1 MGDDNEGDDNEG
13 SGGGGRDVENQKEL
27 ERSEED
33 FNGNAEKVAI
43 VAATSTTPSKDYVS
57 MAKDDHH
64 AHGEK
69 DVIVASTGTS
79 TSSKDSVAKD
89 DHHAHD
95 DEEPTT
101 ASLVSSAVVCFVIY
115 FVFCIVF
122 SSVVWDPL
130 AFASSTDPT
139 FGVPQGVGI
148 NLLGIAIGC
157 VAFAAKS
164 GSKAVMAGP
173 DLIPVV
179 FFAQAGASV
188 VAYLSSISSDPY
200 AGCSDVASSHRN
212 LGGEGYGDSPD
223 PCAHR
228 HLAGDEMYLDN
239 LHFGLVVQ
247 VHLVPRQMTVRA
259 WVGRVAVSL
268 SSQDP
273 VARSNIAAPC
283 VRVGRDR
290 AQIRY
295 DTRACLGKKNNRDEV
310 GPGHHGLR
318 AALDR
323 ERDASDGYPE

>member
-57 MAKDDHH
+57 M
-64 AHGEK
+64 
-69 DVIVASTGTS
+69 
-79 TSSKDSVAKD
+79 AKD

-228 HLAGDEMYLDN
+228 HLAGDEMYLDDDAKMQVVPTTLAAMMIGN
-239 LHFGLVVQ
+239 AVTGL
-247 VHLVPRQMTVRA
+247 LFY
-259 WVGRVAVSL
+259 G
-268 SSQDP
+268 
-273 VARSNIAAPC
+273 
-283 VRVGRDR
+283 
-290 AQIRY
+290 
-295 DTRACLGKKNNRDEV
+295 LGKMKNT
-310 GPGHHGLR
+310 
-318 AALDR
+318 AAVIGFIPAAGRCEIPFSLQVLL
-323 ERDASDGYPE
+323 A